1 MNQKQRPDGF
11 PAEFGPDVAVR
22 GIDLDAEEF
31 VVGGERLTESR
42 AVELAERL
50 QRRVGRPALGEPGKR
65 SPALNLRIARADK
78 DQLEVLA
85 RQQGRR
91 TSDLVRD
98 ALREYLERHAS

>member
-50 QRRVGRPALGEPGKR
+50 QRRVGRPALGEPG
-65 SPALNLRIARADK
+65 SAR
-78 DQLEVLA
+78 
-85 RQQGRR
+85 RR
-91 TSDLVRD
+91 
-98 ALREYLERHAS
+98 